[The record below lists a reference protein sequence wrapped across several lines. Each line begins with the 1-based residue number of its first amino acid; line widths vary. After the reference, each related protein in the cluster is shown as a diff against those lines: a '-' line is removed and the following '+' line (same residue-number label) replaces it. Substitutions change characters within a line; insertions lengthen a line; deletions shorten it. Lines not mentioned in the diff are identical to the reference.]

1 MAHKREAYESYEG
14 FLQAALKE
22 YWDSGRSSRIN
33 FLALLLASREAWSV
47 AWAGAAGT
55 GKKVLA
61 GAAGAAALAVILR
74 VVVGGPIGLIL
85 GGATIASLVGLYV
98 RNHREIWAKQEEFKR
113 ILDAYRP
120 KWTEIRDDY
129 LDAKIRTDQRD
140 LMMEG
145 LMSRLLDELDAFEPE
160 LAPASP
166 ADADDA
172 DAEES
177 GDRPARARRESD
189 FARHAAKKRRD
200 ETRETETETDE

>member
-22 YWDSGRSSRIN
+22 YWDSGRASRVN
-33 FLALLLASREAWSV
+33 FLALLLASREAWAV
-47 AWAGAAGT
+47 AWEGAAGT

-98 RNHREIWAKQEEFKR
+98 KNHREIWAKQEEFKR
-113 ILDAYRP
+113 ILDSYRP
-120 KWTEIRDDY
+120 KWVEIRDDY
-129 LDAKIRTDQRD
+129 LDGKLRTDQRD

-145 LMSRLLDELDAFEPE
+145 LMSRLLDELDAFEPPE
-160 LAPASP
+160 ARTDG
-166 ADADDA
+166 DAAGDDHDDA
-172 DAEES
+172 DES
-177 GDRPARARRESD
+177 GDRPARARREGE

-200 ETRETETETDE
+200 ESRDTDD